1 MGVAADLGIAPLRVS
16 PLARVNQ
23 WFASSTVGAP
33 ILSRTMPA
41 LDALT
46 LRLTRGRT
54 TYTEGV
60 AGLPTIYVTTRG
72 ARTGARR
79 TVPLLAV
86 VSGDDLAVIGSIW
99 GRARHPGW
107 VHNLLAD
114 PHATVTRHD
123 RRLEVV
129 AREVTG
135 PEADRIWAAAR
146 ALYRG
151 YRTYPGRTHGRT
163 IRVFLLTAPAAG
175 GS

>member
-1 MGVAADLGIAPLRVS
+1 MGVAADLGITSPRVS
-16 PLARVNQ
+16 ALARVNQ
-23 WFASSTVGAP
+23 RFASSTLGAG

-46 LRLTRGRT
+46 LKLTRGRT

-60 AGLPTIYVTTRG
+60 AALPTIYLTTRG
-72 ARTGARR
+72 AKTGEPR

-86 VSGDDLAVIGSIW
+86 VTGGDLAVIGSNW

-114 PHATVTRHD
+114 PHATVAWHD
-123 RRLEVV
+123 RHVEVV
-129 AREVTG
+129 AREASG
-135 PEADRIWAAAR
+135 SDADRIWAAAR

-151 YRTYPGRTHGRT
+151 FRTYPARTQGRT
-163 IRVFLLTAPAAG
+163 IRVFLLTTPTG
-175 GS
+175 QS